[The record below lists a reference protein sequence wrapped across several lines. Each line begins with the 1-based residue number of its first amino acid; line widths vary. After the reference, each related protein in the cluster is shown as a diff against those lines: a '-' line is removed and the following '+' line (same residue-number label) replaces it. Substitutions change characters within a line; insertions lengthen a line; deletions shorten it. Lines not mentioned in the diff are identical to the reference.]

1 MLRTKNKPLLSGRPE
16 GDRKKEGTHVK
27 L

>member
-1 MLRTKNKPLLSGRPE
+1 MTTKNKPLLSGRPE